1 MSSDNNRDKK
11 EQIRQAVRDGYGK
24 IARTGSGCCG
34 SGSPKEFAQQIGY
47 TPDELAALP
56 EGANLGLSC
65 GNPTALAELKAGQV
79 VLDLGSGAGLD
90 IFIAAKKVG
99 PTGRAIGVDMTP
111 EMLDKARH
119 NIEAFRQKT
128 GLANAE
134 FRLGEIEHL
143 PVADASIDVVI
154 SNCVINLSADKPQV
168 WRQIGRVLRPGG
180 RVSVSDLALKKP
192 LPESIREMVVALVGC
207 VAGAVTIDETVKMA
221 REAGLGNIQWTEK
234 KYTVDV
240 MEGCNDRLYQSVKQ
254 ALPKGET
261 LSDYV
266 VSVNITAEKPST
278 EILSTKYKELVAIGA
293 SVTGHCQSCLTWHL
307 DKARQ
312 SGASEKEIDMA
323 ISIGKAVQKGSVAA
337 MELFINE
344 QRGQRIQAHESICQP
359 KDPQEIPGSKSDS
372 SCGCK

>member
-1 MSSDNNRDKK
+1 MKPKPDDTIQQTVRKGYV
-11 EQIRQAVRDGYGK
+11 QIAT
-24 IARTGSGCCG
+24 TGSGCCG
-34 SGSPKEFAQQIGY
+34 SGSPQEFAGKIGY
-47 TPDELAALP
+47 SAEELAALP
-56 EGANLGLSC
+56 DGANLGLSC

-90 IFIAAKKVG
+90 IFIAARKVG

-111 EMLDKARH
+111 EMLDKARR

-128 GLANAE
+128 GLSNAE

-143 PVADASIDVVI
+143 PVADASVDAVI

-168 WRQIGRVLRPGG
+168 WRQIGRTLRPGG

-207 VAGAVTIDETVKMA
+207 VAGAVTIDETVRMA
-221 REAGLGNIQWTEK
+221 REAGLGNIQWSEK
-234 KYTVDV
+234 EYAVDV
-240 MEGCNDRLYQSVKQ
+240 MEGCNDRLYQSVKD
-254 ALPKGET
+254 ALPKGEA

-266 VSVNITAEKPST
+266 VSVNLTAEKPSG
-278 EILSTKYKELVAIGA
+278 EILSTKHKELVAIGA

-312 SGASEKEIDMA
+312 SGASDKEIDMA
-323 ISIGKAVQKGSVAA
+323 VSIGKAVQKGSVAA
-337 MELFINE
+337 MESFINE
-344 QRGQRIQAHESICQP
+344 QRGQRIPAHESICQP
-359 KDPQEIPGSKSDS
+359 KDLQVKTDG